1 MPKQKADIYY
11 NDIAE
16 YIAQRVGLTPQQATQ
31 VVFALSEFIVISLIK
46 RLKIVLPHIG
56 TIRVQ
61 DNRSRTTIKFAPTDK
76 LFNWLKQSFIGYK
89 PESIELLPALS
100 RVGINNKEKIIKKE
114 KEKIEEQELDN
125 LPDLYLED
133 VSLVRLGFLVYLQQQ
148 FPYSLAW
155 VNPISK
161 KEHSAQ
167 EVRDVLALVYSE
179 VCPEDFASLY
189 LLWVG
194 CNKRRELAVF
204 EGYTP
209 ELLKRSWG
217 RAVDAILVIL
227 EFREISPT
235 LVKDLLTR
243 PRRE

>member
-1 MPKQKADIYY
+1 MPKHKADIYY

-31 VVFALSEFIVISLIK
+31 VVFALSEFIVICLIK

-56 TIRVQ
+56 TFKVQ
-61 DNRSRTTIKFAPTDK
+61 DNKVRTTLKFAPTDK
-76 LFNWLKQSFIGYK
+76 LYEWLKKSFIGYK
-89 PESIELLPALS
+89 PESIELIPALTS
-100 RVGINNKEKIIKKE
+100 IGINNKNKLIKKE
-114 KEKIEEQELDN
+114 ERKKEEQELDN
-125 LPDLYLED
+125 LPEIYLQEVD
-133 VSLVRLGFLVYLQQQ
+133 LVRLSFLVYLQQQ
-148 FPYSLAW
+148 FPYFLPW

-161 KEHSAQ
+161 KESSAN
-167 EVRDVLALVYSE
+167 EVKTVLEKIYTQ
-179 VCPEDFASLY
+179 VCPEDFACLY
-189 LLWVG
+189 LLLVG

-227 EFREISPT
+227 EFREISPN
-235 LVKDLLTR
+235 LVKELLTR

>member
-1 MPKQKADIYY
+1 MPKHKADIYY
-11 NDIAE
+11 DNIAE

-31 VVFALSEFIVISLIK
+31 VVFALSEFIVICLIK
-46 RLKIVLPHIG
+46 RLKVVLPHIG
-56 TIRVQ
+56 TFRVQ
-61 DNRSRTTIKFAPTDK
+61 DNKVRTTLKFATTDK
-76 LFNWLKQSFIGYK
+76 LYEWLKKSFINYE
-89 PESIELLPALS
+89 PESIELIPALTS
-100 RVGINNKEKIIKKE
+100 IGINNKNKLIKKE
-114 KEKIEEQELDN
+114 ERKRKEQELDS

-133 VSLVRLGFLVYLQQQ
+133 VSLVRLSFLVYLQQQ
-148 FPYSLAW
+148 FPYFLPW
-155 VNPISK
+155 VNPISR
-161 KEHSAQ
+161 KEHSAR

-179 VCPEDFASLY
+179 VCPEDFACLY
-189 LLWVG
+189 LLWIG

-227 EFREISPT
+227 EFREISPS
-235 LVKDLLTR
+235 LVEELLTR